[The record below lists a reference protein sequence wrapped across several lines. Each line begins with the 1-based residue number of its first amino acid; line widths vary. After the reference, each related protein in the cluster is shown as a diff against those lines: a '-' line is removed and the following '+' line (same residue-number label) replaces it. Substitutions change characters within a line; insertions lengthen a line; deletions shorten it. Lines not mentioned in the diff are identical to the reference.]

1 MKRTIISILALSAL
15 VGCSKSGDEPGNQGT
30 ASDKTPIVLSAGVP
44 TVSATPRSRA
54 VIENGKGTVFTA
66 GVAGWETAG
75 AVDYT
80 ADAWYTTADITASMT
95 AQPVALAA
103 PQVYHADDNIKTY
116 MKAWYPVGAPAK
128 GKVTFSNPDGTV
140 DALLA
145 GEVVGS
151 KNDNT
156 GKVLNF
162 AHKTTQLKFKVVAD
176 VSLAAGTTVNKI
188 TVLNA
193 ELPNGFDLTD
203 GTATYGQPAPL
214 DVPGLTTP
222 VEITATATDAGQPV
236 MIKPMTGNTVSL
248 DIETSTA
255 TFNGVTAIIDDDTD
269 FKEGK
274 AYTITLTFKQQ
285 SLSLTATVAEWETGT
300 GSADVE

>member
-1 MKRTIISILALSAL
+1 MISAALA
-15 VGCSKSGDEPGNQGT
+15 GCSKSGNEPGNPGT
-30 ASDKTPIVLSAGVP
+30 VGDRTPIVLSAGIP
-44 TVSATPRSRA
+44 TATVTSGSRA
-54 VIENGKGTVFTA
+54 VIESGNNFTA

-80 ADAWYTTADITASMT
+80 ADAWYTTADITAST
-95 AQPVALAA
+95 AAQQVSLAT
-103 PQVYHADDNIKTY
+103 PQVYSANNDIKTY
-116 MKAWYPVGAPAK
+116 MKAWYPAGAPA
-128 GKVTFSNPDGTV
+128 GGRVTFANPDGTV

-156 GKVLNF
+156 GKVLKF
-162 AHKTTQLKFKVVAD
+162 AHKTTQLKFKAVAD
-176 VSLAAGTTVNKI
+176 ASLAAGTTVKKI

-193 ELPNGFDLTD
+193 QLPIGFDLVTD
-203 GTATYGQPAPL
+203 AVTYAQETSL
-214 DVPGLTTP
+214 TVPGFDTP
-222 VEITATATDAGQPV
+222 VEITTTATDAGDPV

-255 TFNGVTAIIDDDTD
+255 TFNGVTATIKDDAD

-285 SLSLTATVAEWETGT
+285 SLNLTATVAEWTQGS
-300 GSADVE
+300 GSAEVE